1 MEFGKSKRTSRLP
14 DMQTDNTRSTEPIYS
29 QAVSAAS
36 RREGYGREKV
46 QGVHVFLFIHRLSAM
61 KRNGIVGV
69 ERLWAMAKTQFI
81 RNKFRESYPSGIG
94 YLLTLTGMFTFTSSS
109 YASPSLCNT
118 TNDTARKVL
127 VVVEIQGVRRFEII
141 WRWTDVVEAL
151 KKQPQQEPP
160 QSSQP

>member
-1 MEFGKSKRTSRLP
+1 
-14 DMQTDNTRSTEPIYS
+14 
-29 QAVSAAS
+29 
-36 RREGYGREKV
+36 
-46 QGVHVFLFIHRLSAM
+46 
-61 KRNGIVGV
+61 
-69 ERLWAMAKTQFI
+69 MAKTQFI